1 MLLLLNGLSLRDFFA
16 DKDGLLSRAVKHKE
30 RRRFSALYDVL
41 GCALSVKGAFLCP
54 VVTHQ
59 QKRETPV

>member
-1 MLLLLNGLSLRDFFA
+1 MLLLMNGLSLRDFFA

-30 RRRFSALYDVL
+30 RIRFSALYVL